1 MRGVG
6 YLQDGVT
13 MTGGGV
19 PTGRGDYE
27 RGGVPSGRG
36 DYDRGWG
43 SFRTG

>member
-1 MRGVG
+1 
-6 YLQDGVT
+6 

-43 SFRTG
+43 TYRTG